1 MEILKPKGSWMTG
14 ISEKAALYSPEIAQ
28 HREEMSWYQKLNAV
42 DKETGRQALFGRAF
56 AGSRPISNIP
66 VAVASQL
73 IELYPEIFYDT
84 TGKSMLKFL
93 STEEGQ
99 AYKV

>member
-1 MEILKPKGSWMTG
+1 MIILKQKGSWMTG
-14 ISEKAALYSPEIAQ
+14 ISEKAAKYAPDLAQ
-28 HREEMSWYQKLNAV
+28 HRDEMSWYHKLNAV
-42 DKETGRQALFGRAF
+42 DKETGRAALFGRPF
-56 AGSRPISNIP
+56 SNSRAISSIP

-73 IELYPEIFYDT
+73 MELYPEIFRDT

-99 AYKV
+99 AYRL